1 MKMKTIFD
9 STSLGALTLKNRIWR
24 SATWMALSPDGKV
37 SDELV
42 EVYREYARGQ
52 VAAII
57 TGLTSISPYDEDLYG
72 GVKFWDDSDLEGHR
86 KLTDAIHAEGSLIYM
101 QTAMVDGDVNG
112 WPLERLQEIIGQFGN
127 AAARAQKAGYDGVQ
141 IHAAHFFFLS
151 KFISP
156 AMNQRT
162 DMYGGS
168 QENRSRMLVDILK
181 DMRSK
186 TGADFSIIVKVNASD
201 FVPGGLDMEGFLTT
215 CQMLSAAGI
224 DAIEISANGTSVPG
238 IRAGKNEAY
247 FREYAEALKQVVDTP
262 VILVGGH
269 RSIEAMN
276 TLINETGIEYLSMSR
291 PLIREPHLVKRW
303 IDGDTRPALCVSCNS
318 CYRTPGHACVFKLR
332 GM

>member
-1 MKMKTIFD
+1 MKTIFD
-9 STSLGALTLKNRIWR
+9 STILGALALKNRIWR

-42 EVYREYARGQ
+42 KVYRGYARGQ

-57 TGLTSISPYDEDLYG
+57 TGLTSVSPYDEDLYG
-72 GVKFWDDSDLEGHR
+72 GVKFWDNSDMEGHR
-86 KLTDAIHAEGSLIYM
+86 RLTNAVHSEGSLIYM

-112 WPLERLQEIIGQFGN
+112 WSQERLHEIVCQFGN

-141 IHAAHFFFLS
+141 IHAVHFFFLS

-156 AMNQRT
+156 AVNHRADQ
-162 DMYGGS
+162 YGGS
-168 QENRSRMLVDILK
+168 QENRSHILVDILK

-186 TGADFSIIVKVNASD
+186 TDSGFSIIVKVNASD
-201 FVPGGLDMEGFLTT
+201 FVTDGLEAGEFLTT
-215 CQMLSAAGI
+215 CKMLSEAGI
-224 DAIEISANGTSVPG
+224 DAIEVSANGTSVPG
-238 IRAGKNEAY
+238 IKAGKNEAY
-247 FREYAEALKQVVDTP
+247 FSEYAEALKQVVDTP

-276 TLINETGIEYLSMSR
+276 TLLNETGIEYLSMSR
-291 PLIREPHLVKRW
+291 PLIREPHLIKRW
-303 IDGDTRPALCVSCNS
+303 MDGDTRPALCVSCNS
-318 CYRTPGHACVFKLR
+318 CYRTPGHQCIFKLR

>member
-1 MKMKTIFD
+1 MKTIFD
-9 STSLGALTLKNRIWR
+9 STALGALKLKNRIWR
-24 SATWMALSPDGKV
+24 SATWMALSEDGKV
-37 SDELV
+37 SNELV
-42 EVYREYARGQ
+42 EIYWEYARGQ

-112 WPLERLQEIIGQFGN
+112 WSLERLQEIVGQFGD

-156 AMNQRT
+156 AVNRRT
-162 DMYGGS
+162 DEFGGT
-168 QENRSRMLVDILK
+168 QENRSRILVDILK
-181 DMRSK
+181 DMRRK
-186 TGADFSIIVKVNASD
+186 TGPGFSIIVKVNASD
-201 FVPGGLDMEGFLTT
+201 FVPGGLDVEGFLTT
-215 CQMLSAAGI
+215 CRMFSEAGI
-224 DAIEISANGTSVPG
+224 DAIEVSANGTSVPG
-238 IRAGKNEAY
+238 VKAGKNEAY
-247 FREYAEALKQVVDTP
+247 FREYAETLKRVVSTP

-269 RSIEAMN
+269 RSVESMN

-291 PLIREPHLVKRW
+291 PLIREPHLIKRW
-303 IDGDTRPALCVSCNS
+303 MDGNTRPSLCVSCNS
-318 CYRTPGHACVFKLR
+318 CYRTPGHACLFKLR
-332 GM
+332 GL

>member
-1 MKMKTIFD
+1 MKTIFD
-9 STSLGALTLKNRIWR
+9 STALGTLTLKNRIWR

-57 TGLTSISPYDEDLYG
+57 TGLTSISPYDADLYG

-86 KLTDAIHAEGSLIYM
+86 KLTDAIHAEKSLIYM

-112 WPLERLQEIIGQFGN
+112 WSLERLQEIVGQFGD
-127 AAARAQKAGYDGVQ
+127 AAARALKAGYDGVQ

-156 AMNQRT
+156 AVNRRT
-162 DMYGGS
+162 DEYGCS
-168 QENRSRMLVDILK
+168 QENRSRILVDILK
-181 DMRSK
+181 DMRRK
-186 TGADFSIIVKVNASD
+186 TGAGFNIIVKINASD
-201 FVPGGLDMEGFLTT
+201 FMPGGLDMEGFLTT
-215 CQMLSAAGI
+215 CRRLSEAGI

-238 IRAGKNEAY
+238 IKAGKNEAY

-303 IDGDTRPALCVSCNS
+303 KDGDTRPALCVSCNS
-318 CYRTPGHACVFKLR
+318 CYRTPGHACLFKLR

>member
-1 MKMKTIFD
+1 MKTIFD
-9 STSLGALTLKNRIWR
+9 STALGALALKNRIWR
-24 SATWMALSPDGKV
+24 SATWMALSEDGKV
-37 SDELV
+37 SNELV

-57 TGLTSISPYDEDLYG
+57 TGLTSISPYDADLYG

-86 KLTDAIHAEGSLIYM
+86 KLTDAIHAEKSLIYM

-112 WPLERLQEIIGQFGN
+112 WSLERLQEIVGQFGD

-156 AMNQRT
+156 AVNRRT
-162 DMYGGS
+162 DEYGGS
-168 QENRSRMLVDILK
+168 QENRSRILVDILK
-181 DMRSK
+181 DMRRK
-186 TGADFSIIVKVNASD
+186 TGAGFNIIVKINASD
-201 FVPGGLDMEGFLTT
+201 FMPGGLDMEGFLTT
-215 CQMLSAAGI
+215 CRMLSEAGI

-269 RSIEAMN
+269 RSLESMN
-276 TLINETGIEYLSMSR
+276 TLLNETGIEYLSMSR

-303 IDGDTRPALCVSCNS
+303 MDGDTRPALCVSCNS
-318 CYRTPGHACVFKLR
+318 CYRTPGHACLFKLR

>member
-1 MKMKTIFD
+1 
-9 STSLGALTLKNRIWR
+9 
-24 SATWMALSPDGKV
+24 MALSPDGKV

-42 EVYREYARGQ
+42 KVYREYARGQ

-57 TGLTSISPYDEDLYG
+57 TGLTSVSPYDEDLYG
-72 GVKFWDDSDLEGHR
+72 GLKFWDDSDMEGHR
-86 KLTDAIHAEGSLIYM
+86 RLTNAVHSEGSLIYM

-112 WPLERLQEIIGQFGN
+112 WSQERLHEIVCQFGN

-156 AMNQRT
+156 AVNHRADQ
-162 DMYGGS
+162 YGGS
-168 QENRSRMLVDILK
+168 QENRSRILVDILK

-186 TGADFSIIVKVNASD
+186 TDSGFSIIVKVNASD
-201 FVPGGLDMEGFLTT
+201 FVTDGLEAGEFLTT
-215 CQMLSAAGI
+215 CKMLLEAGI
-224 DAIEISANGTSVPG
+224 DAIEVSANGTSVPG
-238 IRAGKNEAY
+238 IKAGKNEAY

-276 TLINETGIEYLSMSR
+276 TLLNETGIEYLSMSR
-291 PLIREPHLVKRW
+291 PLIREPHLIKRW
-303 IDGDTRPALCVSCNS
+303 MDGDTRPALCVSCNS
-318 CYRTPGHACVFKLR
+318 CYRTPGHQCIFKLR